1 MLNFFLKN
9 LKRGNTA
16 HSGKFAIMKEKSVL
30 VTGCTKGIG
39 LAIVQEFASKGFN
52 VAGCA
57 RNKEE
62 LTTLF
67 MELSSNFP
75 KQKFFMEVCDVANT
89 ELLKIFA
96 KDVIKEFGNIDV
108 LVNNAGVFIPGT
120 ICEEEEGSFEKQM
133 NTNVASAY
141 HLTRAIVPLMKENKS
156 GHIFNICSTA
166 SIKAYPN
173 GGSYCISKFA
183 MLGMSKVL
191 REELKPFQIKVSS
204 VLPGATLTNSWSG
217 TDLPEERFIPA
228 VDIAKLI
235 STIQELSYS
244 TNVEEIII
252 RPLAGDIN

>member
-1 MLNFFLKN
+1 MSRK
-9 LKRGNTA
+9 T
-16 HSGKFAIMKEKSVL
+16 IL

-39 LAIVQEFASKGFN
+39 LAIVQEFAAKGFD

-67 MELSSNFP
+67 TELSTNFP
-75 KQKFFMEVCDVANT
+75 QQRFFMEVCDVSNF

-96 KDVIKEFGNIDV
+96 ADVLKEFGSINV
-108 LVNNAGVFIPGT
+108 LVNNAGVFKPGS
-120 ICEEEEGSFEKQM
+120 ICEEDEGAFELQI
-133 NTNVASAY
+133 NTNLASAY
-141 HLTRAIVPLMKENKS
+141 HLTRAIVPVMKQNKS

-166 SIKAYPN
+166 SITAYTN

-191 REELKPFQIKVSS
+191 REELKTFQIKVSS
-204 VLPGATLTNSWSG
+204 VLPGATLTNSWAGS
-217 TDLPEERFIPA
+217 DLPEERFMPA
-228 VDIAKLI
+228 SDVAKLI
-235 STIQELSYS
+235 STVQELSYS
-244 TNVEEIII
+244 TNVEEIIM

>member
-1 MLNFFLKN
+1 MSRK
-9 LKRGNTA
+9 T
-16 HSGKFAIMKEKSVL
+16 IL

-39 LAIVQEFASKGFN
+39 LAIVQEFAAKGFD

-67 MELSSNFP
+67 TELSTNFP
-75 KQKFFMEVCDVANT
+75 QQRFFMEVCDVSNI

-96 KDVIKEFGNIDV
+96 ADVLKEFGSIDV
-108 LVNNAGVFIPGT
+108 LVNNAGVFKPGS
-120 ICEEEEGSFEKQM
+120 ICEEDEGAFELQI
-133 NTNVASAY
+133 NTNLASAY
-141 HLTRAIVPLMKENKS
+141 HLTRAIVPVMKQNKS

-166 SIKAYPN
+166 SITAYTN

-191 REELKPFQIKVSS
+191 REELKTFQIKVSS
-204 VLPGATLTNSWSG
+204 VLPGATLTNSWAGS
-217 TDLPEERFIPA
+217 DLPEERFMPA
-228 VDIAKLI
+228 SDVAKLI
-235 STIQELSYS
+235 STVQELSYS
-244 TNVEEIII
+244 TNVEEIIM